1 MRRIF
6 QNTTAIAAC
15 LSLLA
20 PHMAA
25 AQTAADGDAQVV
37 QPSAADAPQTTATEA
52 TTSDAAPVDRETAAE
67 TSSDDAVD
75 AGPAAATT
83 AAETQTTAADVEATS
98 ETTAEATSEADPAG
112 NEATL
117 DEAMAAE
124 QDGTEGA
131 TTETTGVLSEAEM
144 TATDTDSAID
154 ATTSTTA
161 EATSAETT
169 ATGAHATSDAAGA
182 EATAD
187 ADAAGNEAALDEA
200 MAAEQ
205 VGVEGTT
212 PEASGAASEAEM
224 SASAPD
230 SSVEAT
236 TATDAEAAS
245 TETTTTSPV
254 GPEAEA
260 DMSGADTATT
270 TATGAGET
278 ETATQGEAAVGS
290 DATDT
295 DVAPEATT
303 EVSDAPTAAALDDSA
318 SAEIVEEE
326 VTEENSRSSNEDFA
340 TTLQQATST
349 DGSQE
354 RSSDNDDSND
364 LTKAIL
370 LGLGGVAVGAMLSNN
385 RQVAL
390 STSDRIVVTRPDGTQ
405 QLIKDDVAL
414 LRQPGST
421 VATEN
426 FDDGSSRTVVMRSD
440 GSRVVTIRD
449 ADLRVLRR
457 TLISADGTQ
466 TILLDETL
474 VVGPV
479 DVASLP
485 SPAQSLGG
493 ATTDLD
499 EAQLRDALMG
509 ELAVDRRFS
518 LTQIRDIAEVR
529 SLVASVDVN
538 AVTFETD
545 SAAIDADQAK
555 MLTALG
561 NVIREAIDSNPNEI
575 FLVEGHTD
583 TVGDP
588 AANLA
593 LSDRRAESV
602 ALALSEYF
610 QVPPENMVVQG
621 YGEQFPRILQE
632 GDVRENR
639 RASVRRITDL
649 LQTASN

>member
-52 TTSDAAPVDRETAAE
+52 TKSDAAPVDGETAAE

-83 AAETQTTAADVEATS
+83 AAEAQTTAADVEATS
-98 ETTAEATSEADPAG
+98 ETAAEATSEADPAG
-112 NEATL
+112 NEAAL

-131 TTETTGVLSEAEM
+131 TTETTGALSEAEM

-169 ATGAHATSDAAGA
+169 ATGAQATSDAAGA

-224 SASAPD
+224 SAPEPD

-236 TATDAEAAS
+236 TSTSAEAAL

-254 GPEAEA
+254 GAEAEA

-270 TATGAGET
+270 TATGADAT

-340 TTLQQATST
+340 TTLQQATSI

-457 TLISADGTQ
+457 TRISADGTQ
-466 TILLDETL
+466 TILLDETS
-474 VVGPV
+474 VVEPV

-485 SPAQSLGG
+485 SPAQSFGG

-561 NVIREAIDSNPNEI
+561 NVIRDAIDSNPNEI